1 MTDPDPDWSFRQV
14 PTFETVA
21 LLDEI
26 NTYYFKAVGNR
37 FFL

>member
-21 LLDEI
+21 LFDEI
-26 NTYYFKAVGNR
+26 NITLKR
-37 FFL
+37 